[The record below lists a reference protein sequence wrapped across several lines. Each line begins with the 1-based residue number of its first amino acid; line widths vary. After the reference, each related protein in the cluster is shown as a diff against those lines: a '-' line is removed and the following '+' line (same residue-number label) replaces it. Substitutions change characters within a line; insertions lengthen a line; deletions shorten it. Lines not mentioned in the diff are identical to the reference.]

1 MPQYTYKV
9 LVDKQVYARDMD
21 LSTALLLTQAL
32 FDKWHSEANLA
43 ITIEREDNNTC
54 EMLIEDKIEVTK

>member
-21 LSTALLLTQAL
+21 LPTALLLTQAL
-32 FDKWHSEANLA
+32 FEKWHNEVNLA
-43 ITIEREDNNTC
+43 ITIEREDTQTC

>member
-9 LVDKQVYARDMD
+9 LVDKQTYARDMD
-21 LSTALLLTQAL
+21 LPTALLLTQAL

-43 ITIEREDNNTC
+43 ITIEREDNAVC
-54 EMLIEDKIEVTK
+54 EVMIEDKIEVTK